1 MANIR
6 QSILIRTDLNLPKG
20 LSEAQVAHLHFEYLR
35 KIILQNLKKENDAIF
50 NSSHIALPSDVCE
63 WLKAPYTFVHGV
75 PNAEILR
82 YFQSDAIQKGI
93 YMNDWKDTIYLKVSG
108 TQQIVV
114 EDCLIGIVLFG
125 DSDKVKAVIG
135 DLPLLS

>member
-1 MANIR
+1 MNVR

-35 KIILQNLKKENDAIF
+35 KIILQNIKGGEDTVF
-50 NSSHIALPSDVCE
+50 SSSNIALSPNICE
-63 WLKAPYTFVHGV
+63 WLKAPYTFVHGI
-75 PNAEILR
+75 PNVEVLEHFR
-82 YFQSDAIQKGI
+82 KDALEKDV
-93 YMNDWKDTIYLKVSG
+93 YLNDWRDTIYLKISG

-114 EDCLIGIVLFG
+114 ENCLIGIVLLG
-125 DSDKVKAVIG
+125 ESDKVKAVLG

>member
-1 MANIR
+1 MNVR

-35 KIILQNLKKENDAIF
+35 KIILQNILIENGDAYAVAKIAI
-50 NSSHIALPSDVCE
+50 SSDICE
-63 WLKAPYTFVHGV
+63 WLKAPYTFVHGI
-75 PNAEILR
+75 PNAEVLEHFR
-82 YFQSDAIQKGI
+82 EDAIEKGV
-93 YMNDWKDTIYLKVSG
+93 YLNDWKDTIYLKISG

-114 EDCLIGIVLFG
+114 EDCLIGIVLLG
-125 DSDKVKAVIG
+125 ESDKVKAVLG